1 MEKEEVVEKE
11 EEEEE
16 KKGKSDK
23 HEMSVWYKKRLN
35 SIIYTRTEAS

>member
-1 MEKEEVVEKE
+1 MEKEEVVEK